1 LDVDN
6 LYLEVYNVLA
16 STFSKKRG
24 VSMAVPI
31 SFYSL
36 SFVDYSG
43 EKASMRLAITD
54 LSAGNVAAQAALLS
68 TLNAAIN
75 AVTLMPES
83 RTTVLFSDIV
93 SGVAIPSDPDAQ
105 REKKW
110 LVRYHDAVNGQK
122 FSVEIPGSDLS
133 LLSTAP
139 QTDFMDSSLGAFT
152 DLKTAFEAV
161 VKSPNTV
168 ANAVIMDSLEY
179 VGRKG

>member
-1 LDVDN
+1 
-6 LYLEVYNVLA
+6 
-16 STFSKKRG
+16 
-24 VSMAVPI
+24 MAIPV

-36 SFVDYSG
+36 SFIDYNS
-43 EKASMRLAITD
+43 EKASMRLALTD

-68 TLNAAIN
+68 TLNTAIN
-75 AVTLMPES
+75 AVTLMPEY
-83 RTTVLFSDIV
+83 RTTILFSDIN
-93 SGVAIPSDPDAQ
+93 SGVAAPSDPDAQ

-110 LVRYHDAVNGQK
+110 LARYHDAVNGQK
-122 FSVEIPGSDLS
+122 FSVEIPGADLS

-139 QTDFMDSSLGAFT
+139 QTDYMDSSLSAFT

-168 ANAVIMDSLEY
+168 ANAVVLDSLQY